1 MSANLFI
8 FDELLLPSPIRSH
21 HFLSPAILIRVSSTV
36 SVLILHLKQPVP
48 SLYLLFTLNLTT
60 VTLSL
65 YYNLPQKSRI
75 NHLQYCL
82 ALLVLFSCILF
93 CLLLLGC
100 L

>member
-1 MSANLFI
+1 MNF
-8 FDELLLPSPIRSH
+8 FYLLRSDLITSHTCKLYCIRPYLASKKA
-21 HFLSPAILIRVSSTV
+21 STITV
-36 SVLILHLKQPVP
+36 SIVHSKLDYCN
-48 SLYLLFTLNLTT
+48 S
-60 VTLSL
+60 LSL